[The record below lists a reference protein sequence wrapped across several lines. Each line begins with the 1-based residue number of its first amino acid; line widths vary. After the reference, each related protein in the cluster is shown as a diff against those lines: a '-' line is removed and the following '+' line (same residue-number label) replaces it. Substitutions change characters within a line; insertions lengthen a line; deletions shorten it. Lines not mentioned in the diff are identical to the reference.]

1 MLQDSALALRDSG
14 IGLLCEVL
22 LLFFGGVAGGG
33 FGFSQMFQEKEE
45 GFDFIEYQ

>member
-1 MLQDSALALRDSG
+1 LF
-14 IGLLCEVL
+14 
-22 LLFFGGVAGGG
+22 LFFVFQRGGAGVGGG